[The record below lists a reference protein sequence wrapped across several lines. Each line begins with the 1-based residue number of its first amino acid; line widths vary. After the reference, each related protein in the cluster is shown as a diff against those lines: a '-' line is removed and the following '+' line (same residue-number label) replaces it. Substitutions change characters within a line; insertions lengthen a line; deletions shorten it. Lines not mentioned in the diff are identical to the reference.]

1 MAARRCVAVSGV
13 STVCAL
19 LLAASAHSAQ
29 EASPP
34 AAKNPGTI
42 RACVHDKTGAV
53 RIVDDADECRSH
65 EHLVSWN
72 RKGPAGPQGPIGPAG
87 PIGPQGGVGATGAQG
102 PIGPEGPIGPQGPQG
117 IQGPPGDACSGPPA
131 PGTHVI
137 GQITLDFGTTE
148 THSDVLSVKLAA
160 KTTVPAGGG
169 GGGGAGKTE
178 FDDVEVLKAV
188 DINSTRLLMACA
200 TGEHLR
206 SATIDVFSPG
216 TTTPLPHIG
225 AGGRPDHELRQLAP
239 GLLGDSPRAGVAQLR
254 QDHGDV
260 HARHGPA
267 GHLLFRP
274 QGEQE
279 VLRAREG

>member
-1 MAARRCVAVSGV
+1 MAATRCVAVFGV

-19 LLAASAHSAQ
+19 LLAVSVDSAQ

-216 TTTPLPHIG
+216 TTTPFFTYELADVLITSFDNSPQVSSAIPLEQVSLNYG
-225 AGGRPDHELRQLAP
+225 KITVTFTPDT
-239 GLLGDSPRAGVAQLR
+239 
-254 QDHGDV
+254 
-260 HARHGPA
+260 GPPVTFCFDRKA
-267 GHLLFRP
+267 NKKC
-274 QGEQE
+274 
-279 VLRAREG
+279 